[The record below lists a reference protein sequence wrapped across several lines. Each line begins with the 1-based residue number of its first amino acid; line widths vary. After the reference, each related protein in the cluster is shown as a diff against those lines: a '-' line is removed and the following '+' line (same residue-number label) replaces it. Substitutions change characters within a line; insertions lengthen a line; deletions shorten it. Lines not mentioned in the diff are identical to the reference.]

1 MLLQLGVLGGIRSRG
16 PVIACLSFGLLTEI
30 FLVGRKPAIAPISS
44 RSRAVSDSESLVYC
58 GQEQKVEVEGAAR
71 ILAEHFDL
79 DDLYW
84 VMVETVRRKQ

>member
-16 PVIACLSFGLLTEI
+16 PVIACLSFVYSQRSSWLVKNLL
-30 FLVGRKPAIAPISS
+30 LPRSL
-44 RSRAVSDSESLVYC
+44 RSRAASDSESLVYC

-71 ILAEHFDL
+71 ILAEHFDP
-79 DDLYW
+79 DDLCW

>member
-1 MLLQLGVLGGIRSRG
+1 MLLQLGVLGGISSRD
-16 PVIACLSFGLLTEI
+16 PVIACLSVSLLTEI

-44 RSRAVSDSESLVYC
+44 RSRAASDSESLVYC

-71 ILAEHFDL
+71 ILAEHFDP
-79 DDLYW
+79 DELYR